1 MDVLAR
7 IKNRLHPVNGV
18 VLLLFVI
25 NFFLVFN
32 QLLPTLR
39 DLNLWDEAVYIYSGK
54 QLIEGVLPPFSRN
67 PLVALLYAL
76 MYLLFLH
83 SPFWMVQSA
92 ALGRMVNFSLM
103 WFGGYLIAGQ
113 LKKYTQPLIYVG
125 IAITIFVLTDIL
137 GNPSDALFA
146 AMSGFALWQMLAF
159 YNTREERC
167 LWGTSLFIGLAALSR
182 NDGLIQFVVFLVVA
196 SVLVRSLKLNW
207 RWVALSA
214 IPFAALVGGYVLLY
228 GAVTGDFN
236 MYTKERSYTAF
247 QQGQSIDYK
256 KDQPC
261 DLKYMKCAVNQA
273 EQLYGTAQEN
283 NYSIFRAIARNPQAY
298 LSRLFK
304 EFRALPD
311 LFVTAYGKR
320 TAFLVLL
327 LTVAGMIELGRRK
340 EYGLLALLLSWL
352 SYLGV
357 YFLTFFRKG
366 YLQSPYFVIFALSAI
381 GLNALAYDLKNRNRR
396 ALWVWSAVLSIL
408 SIGGIVADVQAL
420 YFAALILLAVVW
432 LALLLMSQFEEM
444 QHVYVPATL
453 LLGACLLI
461 HGTFDPPIQHTLG
474 QIPEEQ
480 AILILQQRLPPDS
493 PVAAGAPGAVWAARM
508 DYVDLGDP
516 QFLAGS
522 SQELHDRLVAL
533 GIKAIYVDPY
543 LSNTNENIWLLI
555 EPYIKRGYETAYS
568 SSDGSIR
575 VLLVQ
580 P

>member
-1 MDVLAR
+1 
-7 IKNRLHPVNGV
+7 
-18 VLLLFVI
+18 
-25 NFFLVFN
+25 
-32 QLLPTLR
+32 
-39 DLNLWDEAVYIYSGK
+39 
-54 QLIEGVLPPFSRN
+54 
-67 PLVALLYAL
+67 
-76 MYLLFLH
+76 
-83 SPFWMVQSA
+83 
-92 ALGRMVNFSLM
+92 
-103 WFGGYLIAGQ
+103 
-113 LKKYTQPLIYVG
+113 
-125 IAITIFVLTDIL
+125 
-137 GNPSDALFA
+137 
-146 AMSGFALWQMLAF
+146 
-159 YNTREERC
+159 
-167 LWGTSLFIGLAALSR
+167 LFIGLAALSR
-182 NDGLIQFVVFLVVA
+182 NDGLIQFVVFLVA
-196 SVLVRSLKLNW
+196 AFVLVRSLKFNW
-207 RWVALSA
+207 RGLASA
-214 IPFAALVGGYVLLY
+214 VIPFAIVVGGYVLLY
-228 GAVTGDFN
+228 GAATGDFN

-256 KDQPC
+256 KDQSC

-283 NYSIFRAIARNPQAY
+283 NYSIFRAISRNPHAY

-340 EYGLLALLLSWL
+340 EFGLLALLLSWL

-381 GLNALAYDLKNRNRR
+381 GLNALAYDLKNKNRN
-396 ALWVWSAVLSIL
+396 ALWAWSAVLSIL
-408 SIGGIVADVQAL
+408 SIAGIIADIQAL
-420 YFAALILLAVVW
+420 YFAALILLAVIW
-432 LALLLMSQFEEM
+432 LAHLLMNQFEEM
-444 QHVYVPATL
+444 QHAYVPTTL

-461 HGTFDPPIQHTLG
+461 HGTFDPPIQHALG
-474 QIPEEQ
+474 QIPEER
-480 AILILQQRLPPDS
+480 AVLVLQQRLPLNS

-508 DYVDLGDP
+508 AYVDLGDP

-543 LSNTNENIWLLI
+543 LSNTNENVWLLI
-555 EPYIKRGYETAYS
+555 EPYIKKGYETAYS

-575 VLLVQ
+575 LLLVQ

>member
-1 MDVLAR
+1 MNILAR
-7 IKNRLHPVNGV
+7 IKNRLQSMNGL
-18 VLLLFVI
+18 VLLLFSI
-25 NFFLVFN
+25 HFFLVFN

-54 QLIEGVLPPFSRN
+54 QLVEGILPPFSRN

-76 MYLLFLH
+76 TYLPFLR

-92 ALGRMVNFSLM
+92 ALGRIVNFSLM

-125 IAITIFVLTDIL
+125 MAITIFVLTDIL

-159 YNTREERC
+159 YNTREERY
-167 LWGTSLFIGLAALSR
+167 LWGTSLFVGLAALSR
-182 NDGLIQFVVFLVVA
+182 NDGLIQFVVFIVMVFILA
-196 SVLVRSLKLNW
+196 RNLKRNW
-207 RWVALSA
+207 RWLISA
-214 IPFAALVGGYVLLY
+214 AVPFAVLVGGYVLLY

-236 MYTKERSYTAF
+236 MYTRERSYTAF
-247 QQGQSIDYK
+247 QQGQSVDYR
-256 KDQPC
+256 KDPSC
-261 DLKYMKCAVNQA
+261 DLKTMKCAVSQA
-273 EQLYGTAQEN
+273 EELYGTAQEN
-283 NYSIFRAIARNPQAY
+283 DYSILRAISRNPRAY
-298 LSRLFK
+298 WSRLFK
-304 EFRALPD
+304 EFGALPD

-327 LTVAGMIELGRRK
+327 LTLAGMVEWVRRK

-381 GLNALAYDLKNRNRR
+381 GLNALAYDLKNRNRS
-396 ALWVWSAVLSIL
+396 AIWVWSGVLSVL
-408 SIGGIVADVQAL
+408 SIGGVIADIQAL
-420 YFAALILLAVVW
+420 YFAALILFAVIW
-432 LALLLMSQFEEM
+432 LALLLINQFEEM

-453 LLGACLLI
+453 LLGASLLI

-474 QIPEEQ
+474 QIPEER

-533 GIKAIYVDPY
+533 GVKAIYVDPY
-543 LSNTNENIWLLI
+543 LSNTNENVWRLI
-555 EPYIKRGYETAYS
+555 EPYIKKGYETAYNS
-568 SSDGSIR
+568 PDGSIR

>member
-7 IKNRLHPVNGV
+7 IKNRLHPVNRV
-18 VLLLFVI
+18 VLLLFAV
-25 NFFLVFN
+25 NFLLVFN

-54 QLIEGVLPPFSRN
+54 QLIEGILPPFSRN

-76 MYLLFLH
+76 TYLPFLH

-103 WFGGYLIAGQ
+103 WSGGYLIAGQ
-113 LKKYTQPLIYVG
+113 LKKHTQPLIYVG
-125 IAITIFVLTDIL
+125 IAITVFVLTDIL

-146 AMSGFALWQMLAF
+146 AMSGLALWQMLAF
-159 YNTREERC
+159 YHTREERH

-182 NDGLIQFVVFLVVA
+182 NDGLIQFAFFIVIVFILA
-196 SVLVRSLKLNW
+196 RNLKRNW
-207 RWVALSA
+207 RWLPSA
-214 IPFAALVGGYVLLY
+214 VIPFVVLVGGYVLLY

-247 QQGQSIDYK
+247 QQGQSVDYK
-256 KDQPC
+256 KDPSC
-261 DLKYMKCAVNQA
+261 DLKYMKCAVSQA
-273 EQLYGTAQEN
+273 EELYGTAQEN
-283 NYSIFRAIARNPQAY
+283 NYSIFRAISRNPQAY

-304 EFRALPD
+304 EFGALPD

-327 LTVAGMIELGRRK
+327 LTGAGMIELVRRK
-340 EYGLLALLLSWL
+340 EYGLLALLLSWSL
-352 SYLGV
+352 YLGV

-366 YLQSPYFVIFALSAI
+366 YLQSPYFVVFALSAI
-381 GLNALAYDLKNRNRR
+381 GLNALAYDIKNRNR
-396 ALWVWSAVLSIL
+396 ASVLVWSAILSVL
-408 SIGGIVADVQAL
+408 SIGGIIAGIQAL
-420 YFAALILLAVVW
+420 YFAALILLAVIW
-432 LALLLMSQFEEM
+432 LARLLMSQFEEM
-444 QHVYVPATL
+444 QRAYVPAIL

-461 HGTFDPPIQHTLG
+461 HGTFDPPIQHALG

-480 AILILQQRLPPDS
+480 AILIIQEQLPLNS

-508 DYVDLGDP
+508 AYVDLGDP

-522 SQELHDRLVAL
+522 SQELHDRLVAS
-533 GIKAIYVDPY
+533 GVKAIYVDPY
-543 LSNTNENIWLLI
+543 LSNTNENVWRLI
-555 EPYIKRGYETAYS
+555 EPYIKKGYETAYS